1 MKKKS
6 VFINRDMIE
15 GFKLYDDYTYTS
27 YMMTGDELVNGEEK
41 IINCNVGTLTPGSR
55 LPGGDHEKTELYYII
70 DCGENAKVVTGK
82 NIPGEEEET
91 VYDVKPGD
99 FIVIPGGVFHWVD
112 NTKSDKEFVVMT
124 MWPTQE
130 QNGTYFKRLEAWGT
144 SFKYKK

>member
-6 VFINRDMIE
+6 VFINKDMIE
-15 GFKLYDDYTYTS
+15 GFQLHDDYTS

-41 IINCNVGTLTPGSR
+41 IINCNVGTLPPGGR
-55 LPGGDHEKTELYYII
+55 LPGGHHEKTELYYVV
-70 DCGENAKVVTGK
+70 DCGKNAKVVTGQ
-82 NIPGEEEET
+82 NIPGEDEEI

-99 FIVIPGGVFHWVD
+99 FIVIPGGVHHWID
-112 NTKSDKEFVVMT
+112 NTTSDAEFTIMT
-124 MWPTQE
+124 MWPEQE